1 MTVQVSNNLR
11 SDIDKWI
18 SDYVSSG
25 KIPFGHVIIC
35 NAQDILMNTKQ
46 GYADINSRQPLEE
59 KYLLRIY
66 SMTKPMVATAF
77 MQLLERGM
85 VRLEDELTEYLPE
98 FEETRVFS
106 GHGEPTPRE
115 NPITMRQLLTHS
127 AGFTYAWSED
137 PVAELY
143 TKAQIDFGQGGT
155 LEQQCSDLA
164 KLPLLFEPGTS
175 LNYSVSIDVLGR
187 VIEVISG
194 KSLEEYMLSNILA
207 PAGMNETAFA
217 LPQERRK
224 DLVTL
229 YSNDGNEG
237 LTTLERGVDHLPPKS
252 FRGGGG
258 LISSAADVTLFVQT
272 LLNRGETQSGKRL
285 ITAASLAEM
294 TRNQLGKSFE
304 EFGVTDI
311 GYVPTNVAQALT
323 MYTVVDPKTAG
334 MRNSVGE
341 FGWAGAASCFF
352 WVDPVKEFAVIFL
365 SQQMRIGDYPQY
377 RELNNIIY
385 RHL

>member
-46 GYADINSRQPLEE
+46 GYADINSRQPLED

-127 AGFTYAWSED
+127 AGFTYAWS
-137 PVAELY
+137 
-143 TKAQIDFGQGGT
+143 
-155 LEQQCSDLA
+155 
-164 KLPLLFEPGTS
+164 
-175 LNYSVSIDVLGR
+175 
-187 VIEVISG
+187 
-194 KSLEEYMLSNILA
+194 
-207 PAGMNETAFA
+207 
-217 LPQERRK
+217 
-224 DLVTL
+224 
-229 YSNDGNEG
+229 
-237 LTTLERGVDHLPPKS
+237 
-252 FRGGGG
+252 
-258 LISSAADVTLFVQT
+258 
-272 LLNRGETQSGKRL
+272 
-285 ITAASLAEM
+285 
-294 TRNQLGKSFE
+294 
-304 EFGVTDI
+304 
-311 GYVPTNVAQALT
+311 
-323 MYTVVDPKTAG
+323 
-334 MRNSVGE
+334 
-341 FGWAGAASCFF
+341 
-352 WVDPVKEFAVIFL
+352 
-365 SQQMRIGDYPQY
+365 
-377 RELNNIIY
+377 
-385 RHL
+385 